1 MGIPAILYAVTIL
14 LSAFLLFQIELIMG
28 KFVLPRSGG
37 GPSVWSTSL
46 LVFQILLLAGYGYVT
61 FICRRLAAKTQAI
74 IHFCLL
80 VGSGL
85 MIAVSAAWLHSPIF
99 PRGEPR
105 STDNPVGQ
113 IAWLLVTAVGV
124 QCVVLSATSPLLQD
138 WFSRQHRSSPY
149 RLYALS
155 NLGSMLGLLSYPFLV
170 EPALRLSTQAW
181 AWAAGYALFLLLAGM
196 CAFFYMRHWTLPPE
210 AQSRKPARSK
220 KAGKSAE
227 AQPRILWL
235 GLAACASAMLL
246 ATTNLICQQVAPVP
260 LLWVLPLGLYLLSF
274 IICFDHDRWYRREI
288 FQPLYV
294 VLALLALKMLPS
306 YASISIAW
314 LVVLYCAAL
323 LAVCMVCHG
332 ELARLKPAPEHLTS
346 FYWMVS
352 LGGAV
357 GSAFV
362 VMVAPQIF
370 NRFWEFQIALLGCG
384 ILLATTLVR
393 DRSSWIY
400 NIRYGRAVLAVGVAG
415 MAIGSYIF
423 TDELLTWEGQGDD
436 AVILRT
442 RNFFGVKTVANLR
455 GRVVLAHGHTM
466 HGAQFID
473 PARRS
478 EPTLYYGRKTG
489 IGLLLDQYPRNSG
502 DSQLRVGVVGM
513 GAGTLAAYGRAGDYL
528 RFYEI
533 DPAVA
538 NLSLGASPL
547 FTFVQSSAMHVDL
560 VLGDARMKMQEEVSR
575 GDLQRFDVLV
585 VDAFSGDSVP
595 VHLLTREAMNTYLR
609 QLRGPQSVIA
619 FHLTTSALNLRPVA
633 EGLARAYNL
642 ASVEIDTPKPRG
654 PIWVLIAK
662 DPSIFRLPALAA
674 AAHPVEVKRSIPV
687 WTDDYSSLYPLL
699 QW

>member
-1 MGIPAILYAVTIL
+1 M
-14 LSAFLLFQIELIMG
+14 
-28 KFVLPRSGG
+28 
-37 GPSVWSTSL
+37 
-46 LVFQILLLAGYGYVT
+46 
-61 FICRRLAAKTQAI
+61 
-74 IHFCLL
+74 
-80 VGSGL
+80 
-85 MIAVSAAWLHSPIF
+85 
-99 PRGEPR
+99 
-105 STDNPVGQ
+105 
-113 IAWLLVTAVGV
+113 
-124 QCVVLSATSPLLQD
+124 LQD
-138 WFSRQHRSSPY
+138 WFRSQHRNSPY

-181 AWAAGYALFLLLAGM
+181 AWAAWYALFLLLAGI
-196 CAFFYMRHWTLPPE
+196 CAFLYLRHSTPPPE
-210 AQSRKPARSK
+210 AQPRKAARSK

-235 GLAACASAMLL
+235 GLAACASTMLL

-260 LLWVLPLGLYLLSF
+260 LLWVLPLSLYLLSF

-294 VLALLALKMLPS
+294 ALGLLALKMLPS
-306 YASISIAW
+306 YANISIAW
-314 LVVLYCAAL
+314 LVLLYCVAL
-323 LAVCMVCHG
+323 MAVCMVCHG
-332 ELARLKPAPEHLTS
+332 ELARLRPAPEHLTS

-362 VMVAPQIF
+362 VLVAPQIF

-384 ILLATTLVR
+384 ILLAITLVR

-400 NIRYGRAVLAVGVAG
+400 NIRFGRAILAAGVVG

-423 TDELLTWEGQGDD
+423 TVELLTWEGQGDD
-436 AVILRT
+436 VILLRT

-466 HGAQFID
+466 HGAQYID

-489 IGLLLDQYPRNSG
+489 IGLLLDQFPRNSG
-502 DSQLRVGVVGM
+502 DGQLRVGVVGM
-513 GAGTLAAYGRAGDYL
+513 GAGTLAAYGRTGDYL

-538 NLSLGASPL
+538 NLSTGASPL
-547 FTFVQSSAMHVDL
+547 FTFVQSSPMHVDV
-560 VLGDARMKMQEEVSR
+560 VLGDARMRMQEEVSH
-575 GDLQRFDVLV
+575 GDLQNFDVLV

-609 QLRGPQSVIA
+609 QLRGSQSVIA
-619 FHLTTSALNLRPVA
+619 LHLTTSALNLRPVA
-633 EGLARAYNL
+633 EALARAYNL
-642 ASVEIDTPKPRG
+642 TSIEINTPKSSG
-654 PIWVLIAK
+654 PIWVLLAK
-662 DPSIFRLPALAA
+662 DPSTFRLPALAA
-674 AAHPVEVKRSIPV
+674 AGHPVEVKRSIPV
-687 WTDDYSSLYPLL
+687 WTDDYSSLYPLFR
-699 QW
+699 W